1 MIFNVNIVKLNL
13 VIIII
18 LKVGI
23 GYLVSSN
30 LSILIVLVIYIVN
43 IIEIVKDYGFNVI
56 VVEINNVV

>member
-1 MIFNVNIVKLNL
+1 MFNVNIIKLNL
-13 VIIII
+13 LIIII

-30 LSILIVLVIYIVN
+30 LSILIVLVVYIVN
-43 IIEIVKDYGFNVI
+43 IIEIVKDYGLNVI